1 MNTRIKNL
9 YNQEQETDKLTNLK
23 RKDMMHQM
31 PKLPYE
37 MEALAPLM
45 SKETFD
51 FHYGKHLQTY
61 VNNLNKLIVGTPYE
75 SLELEQIVC
84 QADGGIYN
92 NAAQTWNH
100 TFFFQLLTPEQPSL
114 PDDLAGLLTRD
125 FGSVDQFKEDFT
137 KAALGLFGSGWVW
150 LVLGKDG
157 KLSLLPTPNAGNPL
171 KDGLKPLLVI
181 DVWEHAYYIDYR
193 NNRGAFIEAFWKL
206 INWEKVADLL
216 G

>member
-1 MNTRIKNL
+1 
-9 YNQEQETDKLTNLK
+9 
-23 RKDMMHQM
+23 MHQM

-75 SLELEQIVC
+75 NQKLEQIVC

-100 TFFFQLLTPEQPSL
+100 TFFFQLLNPEQPSL

-137 KAALGLFGSGWVW
+137 KAALGLFGSGWGW

-193 NNRGAFIEAFWKL
+193 NNRAAFIEAFWNL
-206 INWEKVADLL
+206 VNWEKVADLL

>member
-1 MNTRIKNL
+1 MNTRIRNL

-75 SLELEQIVC
+75 NLELKQIVC

-100 TFFFQLLTPEQPSL
+100 TFFFQLLTPKQPSL

-193 NNRGAFIEAFWKL
+193 NNRAAFIEAFWKL
-206 INWEKVADLL
+206 VNWEKVADLL